1 MRDQATADNEPT
13 KRRSSS
19 LVGDLA
25 ASILGADVLAARK
38 APPFPDD
45 AEDGSDG
52 TRYYFA
58 GGGRSAKI
66 SSHGTLSPALAAKGV
81 PPQQWAAFRDDL
93 KKLPSLKRSMWRP
106 LCRSSARKQAWLD
119 AVEKLGDKYIALFAP
134 LGIEVR
140 ASLDDR
146 ASTRHRGPAILFRYT
161 PATSEPG
168 ATTTIL
174 VPPGTRGGDVI
185 HARVDGREIK
195 VTVPSPPPMKL
206 DVAVPPPSAPQVGA
220 SYQPLQAPYVPKA
233 PYHQQAPPPAM
244 ATELKA
250 SEAVP
255 VGPPSA
261 RNQRA
266 RHRVDDV
273 NDLEAPGRPPT
284 PPWRA
289 RAPARNMSVAGV
301 SGIN

>member
-1 MRDQATADNEPT
+1 MYGDGATVVGTGGPAAVDTTVPT
-13 KRRSSS
+13 AGA
-19 LVGDLA
+19 VA
-25 ASILGADVLAARK
+25 AGATTVPTAGPA
-38 APPFPDD
+38 
-45 AEDGSDG
+45 AEDASDG
-52 TRYYFA
+52 TRYFFA

-161 PATSEPG
+161 PASVEPG

-185 HARVDGREIK
+185 HARVDGREIS

-261 RNQRA
+261 RNQQRA